1 MESTSMQLYDIASI
15 LIFQV
20 NGDSIKGSNCAIFI
34 LSPFL
39 VGPTLKQENFPLHG
53 KKSFLKVFNNQK
65 ADDKIF
71 VCKFSKH
78 VKSKLYY
85 IENSKTR
92 GQTV

>member
-1 MESTSMQLYDIASI
+1 MGLFLGLRKSKHFSVI
-15 LIFQV
+15 LHVQELLI
-20 NGDSIKGSNCAIFI
+20 S
-34 LSPFL
+34 LS
-39 VGPTLKQENFPLHG
+39 E
-53 KKSFLKVFNNQK
+53 KVYLFNNQK

-71 VCKFSKH
+71 VCKFSKN